1 MTETIIERDGDL
13 PIRFIGELVAEVDS
27 YTPGKLRW
35 TALSA
40 YRTSTGKYVLHEE
53 GLTEVEGEGDRSS
66 AIVSE
71 DAGKFVVS
79 LYKVN
84 DAGRPYITRLA
95 QDLLAEVAK
104 VDDEVGAA
112 GFVEV

>member
-1 MTETIIERDGDL
+1 MTEITIDRDGDL
-13 PIRFIGELVAEVDS
+13 PIRFSGELIAEVDS
-27 YTPGKLRW
+27 NQQGKLRW
-35 TALSA
+35 TQLSA

-53 GLTEVEGEGDRSS
+53 GLTEVAGEGDRSS

-95 QDLLAEVAK
+95 QDLLVKMAEVDDK
-104 VDDEVGAA
+104 VAA
-112 GFVEV
+112 ALFVEV